1 MIDDPYFYA
10 LAIPALLMTGINKTG
25 FASGIGVLA
34 VPLMSLAVPPL
45 QAVAIML
52 VVYCVM
58 DLFAMWAYRHN
69 WDRRNLRII
78 LPAGFVGIGVGWVS
92 AGMLSTPAIKV
103 IVGTIAM
110 LFTLHHWFAPRALT
124 PRSPT
129 RVMGYACSAVAGYA
143 SFIAHAGGPPL
154 SMYLLPQKM
163 EPARYVGTAA
173 MYWGVMNY
181 AKLLPFGALGQ
192 LDSRNLLTALVLLPL
207 APIGTRLGV
216 WINRAI
222 DPAWFYRIVYA
233 LTFAIGAKLMW
244 DGLRTVL
251 A

>member
-222 DPAWFYRIVYA
+222 NPAWFYRIVYA
-233 LTFAIGAKLMW
+233 LSFAIGAKLMW

>member
-1 MIDDPYFYA
+1 MIDDPYFYV
-10 LAIPALLMTGINKTG
+10 LAIPALLMAGINKTG
-25 FASGIGVLA
+25 FASGLGVLA
-34 VPLMSLAVPPL
+34 VPLMSLAIPPL
-45 QAVAIML
+45 QAVAILL

-58 DLFAMWAYRHN
+58 DLFAMWAYRRS
-69 WDRRNLRII
+69 WDRTNLRII
-78 LPAGFVGIGVGWVS
+78 LPAGFVGIGVGWLS
-92 AGMLSTPAIKV
+92 AGMLSTPAIKM
-103 IVGTIAM
+103 IVGAIAM
-110 LFTLHHWFAPRALT
+110 LFTLHHWLGPRAVVA
-124 PRSPT
+124 RSPK
-129 RVMGYACSAVAGYA
+129 RIKGYVCSAVAGYA
-143 SFIAHAGGPPL
+143 SFLAHAGGPPL
-154 SMYLLPQKM
+154 SMYLLPQRM

-222 DPAWFYRIVYA
+222 DPVWFYRIVYA
-233 LTFAIGAKLMW
+233 LTFAIGAKLVW
-244 DGLRTVL
+244 DGLQTVI

>member
-69 WDRRNLRII
+69 WDRRNLRTI

-222 DPAWFYRIVYA
+222 NPAWFYRIVYA